1 MQGYRP
7 FQVLTAAMV
16 AAVLGIGTAALTDA
30 ASFAGQTLRIQTWPT
45 GPEAEGVKK
54 HVVDPFMKETGAN
67 VVVEYGHT
75 SQSIAKA
82 RAQKNDPQLDVIL
95 MDDVGVLTLAREG
108 ILEKIDTAKLRN
120 AKDIYPSYFVGDGF
134 GIGITTYMN
143 TILYNPQASPAP
155 TSWNDLWSPAY
166 RGKVIIPYA
175 SGSGIYRVALMA
187 AMLNGGGLD
196 NLAPAWPKLRELKPN
211 VHSALENLGLAAEA
225 MKSGEAVIT
234 VQTVPLWKQF
244 IERGDP
250 IAVARPKEGYFSTNG
265 CIALV
270 KGGKGN
276 RDLAYS
282 FIDWTLAAGTQKAFS
297 EDTWF
302 GPTNRTVVVSPQ
314 SAKYMVVTPEQH
326 AKAIPVDLLKMLSL
340 RPQILEEW
348 NKIFAR

>member
-1 MQGYRP
+1 MG
-7 FQVLTAAMV
+7 
-16 AAVLGIGTAALTDA
+16 AVLMLGLVSVADA
-30 ASFAGQTLRIQTWPT
+30 ASFAGQTIRVQTWPT

-54 HVVDPFMKETGAN
+54 HIVDPFMKETGAN

-108 ILEKIDTAKLRN
+108 ILEKIDAGKLRN
-120 AKDIYPSYFVGDGF
+120 AKEIYPSYFIGDGF

-143 TILYNPQASPAP
+143 TILYNPQAIATPPA
-155 TSWNDLWSPAY
+155 SWNELWSPAY
-166 RGKVIIPYA
+166 KGKVIVPYA

-187 AMLNGGGLD
+187 AMLNGGGLE

-250 IAVARPKEGYFSTNG
+250 IAVAIPKEGYFSTNG
-265 CIALV
+265 AIALV

-276 RDLAYS
+276 REVAYA
-282 FIDWTLAAGTQKAFS
+282 FIDWALSAKTQKAFS

-326 AKAIPVDLLKMLSL
+326 AKAIPVDLLKMLTL

-348 NKIFAR
+348 NKVFAR